1 MKGGYASGGK
11 RKLSDI
17 AIIDDAAISEIS
29 SHIAIGTNGKDGKDG
44 KDGRNGSDASVTKSN
59 VEAVLIGV
67 ITTHSHVQNLINV
80 ILTIGTINI

>member
-29 SHIAIGTNGKDGKDG
+29 SHIAIGTNGKDGKDSQG
-44 KDGRNGSDASVTKSN
+44 PSDVFM
-59 VEAVLIGV
+59 
-67 ITTHSHVQNLINV
+67 
-80 ILTIGTINI
+80 